1 MFAISMGYAM
11 LQAQVCRTHY
21 STWDF
26 DNVFERCSPPC
37 CLSLLLLAVPA
48 PPVCLR
54 GCPSPQK
61 SCVLIGECGPL
72 DSPFT
77 SNKCLKEAS

>member
-26 DNVFERCSPPC
+26 DQRVRALFASMLLEPASSGSASTL
-37 CLSLLLLAVPA
+37 CLFVRLSI
-48 PPVCLR
+48 
-54 GCPSPQK
+54 PSQK
-61 SCVLIGECGPL
+61 VA
-72 DSPFT
+72 F
-77 SNKCLKEAS
+77 